1 MSQKWATGKFSGKKK
16 MVPQKGT
23 FIFLVVFYH
32 LNIYCINFLIK
43 IVNFNKHIIKRK
55 IKIPPQSRTLSCF
68 I

>member
-1 MSQKWATGKFSGKKK
+1 